1 LASGT
6 DRPLTVVAI
15 YYLGVK
21 SFGRSAGTGGS
32 ISTSAAA
39 YRSGERIRDER
50 TDRVYDH
57 SNRRD
62 IEYKEVLLPSHFA
75 GAGSQLDW
83 ARNRSQ
89 LWNAVERSEPRAN
102 ARVAREYVLAL
113 PHELNAT
120 QRTVL
125 ARTFAQEIADRY
137 HNAVDLAVHQPRTDP
152 RNFHAHLLATTRE
165 ITAAGLGPKTI
176 AELNGSRRFELGL
189 PRAMEEHSQIR
200 ERWATMT
207 NEALREAGLE
217 VRVSHIPDS
226 QAILRPDAQ
235 VWLPRVAWEIER
247 RGGHSALGDRARE
260 DFVQRREQ
268 GLEQNARPTTPNTR
282 ANAPSGVRPSAEE
295 IRVQSIENWRAYRAG
310 LNSGATPELSSART
324 VAPGVWPRASDVERQ
339 IGSLRRELGR
349 DDLEL

>member
-1 LASGT
+1 MASGT
-6 DRPLTVVAI
+6 DRPLTGVAI

-39 YRSGERIRDER
+39 YRAGERIRDER

-62 IEYKEVLLPSHFA
+62 IEHKEILLPSHLE
-75 GAGSQLDW
+75 GVGSQLDW

-113 PHELNAT
+113 PHELNAA
-120 QRTVL
+120 QRTAL
-125 ARTFAQEIADRY
+125 ARSFAQEIADRY

-165 ITAAGLGPKTI
+165 VTVAGLGPKTI
-176 AELNGSRRFELGL
+176 VELNGSQRFELGL
-189 PRAMEEHSQIR
+189 PRAMQEHAQVR

-207 NEALREAGLE
+207 NEALRDAGLE
-217 VRVSHIPDS
+217 MRVSHIPD
-226 QAILRPDAQ
+226 AHMLRPDAQ
-235 VWLPRVAWEIER
+235 PWLPRVAWEIER

-260 DFVQRREQ
+260 QFAQRREAAIPA
-268 GLEQNARPTTPNTR
+268 ARLT
-282 ANAPSGVRPSAEE
+282 AEE
-295 IRVQSIENWRAYRAG
+295 IRLQSIENWRAMRAELG
-310 LNSGATPELSSART
+310 RGASLEASSAR
-324 VAPGVWPRASDVERQ
+324 VAAPAVSSRTSDVDRQ
-339 IGSLRRELGR
+339 IGGLRRELGR
-349 DDLEL
+349 DDFGL